1 MLIEAVADPA
11 EAVQVAERIKDEFGR
26 PFSIEGRE
34 LFVATSIGI
43 ALGEGRTKSPE
54 DLLRD
59 ADTAMYRAKDGGS
72 GHYSIFD
79 PGMHL
84 RAVKRLEL
92 ENDLRRAVERDE
104 FVLRYQPIVH
114 LGDGG
119 VRGLEALVRWNH
131 PERGLLNPDEF
142 VPLAEESG
150 LVVPMG
156 GKVLEEAC
164 RQAKEWQ
171 GKISRTPLP
180 VIFVNVSARQLRRPD
195 LPEKVEQALRKTGL
209 DGSCLTLDVTET
221 AYVEVLEDGAAG
233 LDRLREMGVRISIDD
248 FGTGY
253 SSLSY
258 LKRLPAD
265 ALKVDKSFVGGL
277 GRDPKDT
284 ALVRMIVGL
293 AHSFGMEVIAEG
305 VETEEQAA
313 LLEEMGCDLAQGYL
327 FSEPLAAEGAAN
339 LLDAVYR
346 RNPPGGW

>member
-1 MLIEAVADPA
+1 
-11 EAVQVAERIKDEFGR
+11 
-26 PFSIEGRE
+26 
-34 LFVATSIGI
+34 
-43 ALGEGRTKSPE
+43 
-54 DLLRD
+54 
-59 ADTAMYRAKDGGS
+59 
-72 GHYSIFD
+72 
-79 PGMHL
+79 
-84 RAVKRLEL
+84 
-92 ENDLRRAVERDE
+92 
-104 FVLRYQPIVH
+104 
-114 LGDGG
+114 
-119 VRGLEALVRWNH
+119 
-131 PERGLLNPDEF
+131 
-142 VPLAEESG
+142 
-150 LVVPMG
+150 MG

-171 GKISRTPLP
+171 VEIPRTPPP
-180 VIFVNVSARQLRRPD
+180 VISVNVSARQLRRPD
-195 LPEKVEQALRKTGL
+195 LPEKVERALRKTGL
-209 DGSCLTLDVTET
+209 DGSSLTLDVTET

-233 LDRLREMGVRISIDD
+233 LDRLRGMGVRISIDD

-265 ALKVDKSFVGGL
+265 ALKVDRSFVGGL

-293 AHSFGMEVIAEG
+293 AHTFGMEVIAEG

-313 LLEEMGCDLAQGYL
+313 LLEEMGCDMAQGYL